1 MQVCE
6 PHYPTSP
13 VSSLIVRICL
23 HAHLL
28 VFYSFHEEIQTAWYT
43 DMTQKELS
51 QNFCVTWILALQLTA
66 ELHLFFFCFQVTN
79 TISYKLK
86 NTEILNSEHHSS
98 SLQSSHFQWFRL
110 SRPFLLICTFS
121 LIFFI
126 QFCSR

>member
-66 ELHLFFFCFQVTN
+66 ELHLFFFLL
-79 TISYKLK
+79 SGYK
-86 NTEILNSEHHSS
+86 HHQ
-98 SLQSSHFQWFRL
+98 LQAQKYRNPELRASQL
-110 SRPFLLICTFS
+110 
-121 LIFFI
+121 
-126 QFCSR
+126 